1 MEIEILQNNFE
12 TIYKEYKDYAFYIDS
27 TTEEIN
33 KQRDAFK
40 ERVVGGEDE
49 EVLLR
54 DLFDLSIKPIQSDS
68 DLRILRDRLLFVYD
82 AYKIVIDFP
91 SEIKEEMNNLKRPYQ
106 AYRIFNGAQIEID
119 KEKNDKFKEEARKS
133 HSEFINAIRIK

>member
-40 ERVVGGEDE
+40 ERIVGGEDE